1 MRIAFTLCSNNYLA
15 QAKTLGDSLLAHNPN
30 YKFIIGLV
38 DKKGAEIDY
47 DFFLP
52 HQVIEA
58 EAAGIPNFD
67 DLCRRYDIIELN
79 TAVKPF
85 FFKYLFR
92 EHPELS
98 GALYLDPDVMVFS
111 SLEKIYA
118 ELDNH
123 SLVLTPHL
131 LSPFPLDGCEPTENV
146 FLTFGIY
153 NLGFIGVANQP
164 EGRRFLD
171 WWGERTFASGYNKP
185 DAGMFVDQLWVNLAP
200 VFFDKVKV
208 SLDPGRNVA
217 YWNLHERNVSRKN
230 DAFFINDNFPLAFYH
245 FSSYRLSDPAQLSRY
260 QNRYSFET
268 RPDIVELFDT
278 YRNTVIRNRYD
289 YFSKL
294 ECSYI
299 KRKNEDLDREKQNA
313 AATGTPG
320 ETLRQLK
327 RIIPAFVQNMI
338 LSMMKRIELLRD
350 H

>member
-30 YKFIIGLV
+30 YKFVIGLV
-38 DKKGAEIDY
+38 DKKVAEIDY

-67 DLCRRYDIIELN
+67 DLCQRYDIIELN

-92 EHPELS
+92 EHPEVE

-123 SLVLTPHL
+123 SVVVTPHT
-131 LSPFPLDGCEPTENV
+131 LSPIPLDGCEPPENV

-153 NLGFIGVANQP
+153 NLGFIGVANQS

-171 WWGERTFASGYNKP
+171 WWGERTFASGYNKTE
-185 DAGMFVDQLWVNLAP
+185 AGMFVDQLWVNLAP

-217 YWNLHERNVSRKN
+217 YWNLHERNVSRKS
-230 DAFFINDNFPLAFYH
+230 DGFFINDKFPLAFYH
-245 FSSYRLSDPAQLSRY
+245 FSSYRLTDPTQLSPY

-268 RPDIVELFDT
+268 RPDIVELFNT
-278 YRNTVIRNRYD
+278 YRESVIRNRYD

-294 ECSYI
+294 ECNYI
-299 KRKNEDLDREKQNA
+299 RQKNEDLDREKRNTA
-313 AATGTPG
+313 ASG
-320 ETLRQLK
+320 TLRETRPL
-327 RIIPAFVQNMI
+327 RAITPTFVRNMI
-338 LSMMKRIELLRD
+338 LSMIKRIELLRD